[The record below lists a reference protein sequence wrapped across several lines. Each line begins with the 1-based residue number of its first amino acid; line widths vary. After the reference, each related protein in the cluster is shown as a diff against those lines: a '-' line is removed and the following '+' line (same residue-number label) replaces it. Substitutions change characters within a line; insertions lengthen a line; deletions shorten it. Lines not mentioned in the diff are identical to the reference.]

1 MLIASRGLSRRAAL
15 TGAASVVATAATL
28 PCQLQAREPLRAA
41 DTLGSL
47 GAAKGLL
54 VGASFAMHETEK
66 PYGARYR
73 ELYLREMRSLT
84 TELELKMPTVRPS
97 RDIIEFA
104 PADQSFD
111 FASKHGLPVRGHTL
125 VWNDNVPQWI
135 KSLSTLDAGYH
146 MDAHIETVLE
156 RFRGRAYAWDVVN
169 EPIAPWDRLPGNLRA
184 GPYLAAYGEDYI
196 ARSFR
201 LARHFDP
208 AAKLVL
214 NEAFT
219 ETADD
224 LGQAFRA
231 SFLNL
236 VRRLKDRGAPIDA
249 IGLQC
254 HLKSGKP
261 YDFPRFCAFVEQ
273 LAVLDFDIHITEL
286 DVDDSAYPRDLTA
299 RDLRVAALY
308 RDFLTAV
315 LPIPAVKVLTFWQ
328 LADHTSWLYYSD
340 VEKRPSAERRPRPL
354 PFDQNFIRKPAWS
367 AIADALRAMPP
378 R

>member
-1 MLIASRGLSRRAAL
+1 MLIASQGLSRRAAL
-15 TGAASVVATAATL
+15 TGAASIVATAATL
-28 PCQLQAREPLRAA
+28 PCQLQAREPGSAA
-41 DTLGSL
+41 NTLGSL

-54 VGASFAMHETEK
+54 VGASFAMHETER

-73 ELYLREMRSLT
+73 ELYIREMRSLT

-97 RDIIEFA
+97 RDIIEFE
-104 PADQSFD
+104 PADQFFD
-111 FASKHGLPVRGHTL
+111 FAGKHGLPVRGHTL

-135 KSLSTLDAGYH
+135 KSLNTLDAGYH

-156 RFRGRAYAWDVVN
+156 RFRGRAFAWDVVN

-201 LARHFDP
+201 LARQFDP

-236 VRRLKDRGAPIDA
+236 VRRLKDQGAPIDA

-273 LAVLDFDIHITEL
+273 LAALDFDIHITEL
-286 DVDDSAYPRDLTA
+286 DVDDSAYPRNLSA

-315 LPIPAVKVLTFWQ
+315 LAIPAVKVLTFWQ
-328 LADHTSWLYYSD
+328 LADHTSWLYYGD
-340 VEKRPSAERRPRPL
+340 TEKRPRAVSRPRPL
-354 PFDQNFIRKPAWS
+354 PFDQHFSRKPAWF
-367 AIADALRAMPP
+367 AIADSLSAMPP